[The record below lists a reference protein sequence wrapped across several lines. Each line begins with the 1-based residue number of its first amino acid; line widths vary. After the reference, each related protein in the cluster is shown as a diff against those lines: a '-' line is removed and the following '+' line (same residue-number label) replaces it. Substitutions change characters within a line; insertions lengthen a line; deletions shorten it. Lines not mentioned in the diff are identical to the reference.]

1 MRYIPPGVTDVQLFG
16 VSKATV
22 HDPDPGYYRCCDSFV
37 QWLHSKSPSK
47 LSKWDTLF
55 MALQPW
61 LCRMQAPSGILRPCV
76 CCCKGHCAATYV
88 ANNNPNQGNTNGD
101 GIDMQANDT
110 AEVLLER
117 LGYKVFLGGMYSV
130 EDYRAM

>member
-1 MRYIPPGVTDVQLFG
+1 MYAAARDIVLQHMWSGRSEAALKLGNPPEQL
-16 VSKATV
+16 K
-22 HDPDPGYYRCCDSFV
+22 
-37 QWLHSKSPSK
+37 
-47 LSKWDTLF
+47 
-55 MALQPW
+55 
-61 LCRMQAPSGILRPCV
+61 
-76 CCCKGHCAATYV
+76 